1 MNDLEEILC
10 THSVDPHGSGAI
22 CAGTPSTLL
31 YEDTSKSPR
40 EVHCLD
46 LSGAEPKPAAGKRVI
61 HTELDNITDM
71 CVVQDGDEQVL
82 IVAHM
87 NGVFAYNT
95 ETDEPVPKIRYDME
109 AGGLTTDGR
118 GHLWVIDDGDKSIKT
133 YSVSDGK
140 YLGSLKKD
148 LEEFGPPDKICWL
161 EETSSLLCACRRNGE
176 YELKCLDVQFEDN

>member
-1 MNDLEEILC
+1 MNDFKKILC
-10 THSVDPHGSGAI
+10 THLVDPHGSGAI

-71 CVVQDGDEQVL
+71 CVVQDGNEQML

-95 ETDEPVPKIRYDME
+95 ETDEVVP
-109 AGGLTTDGR
+109 
-118 GHLWVIDDGDKSIKT
+118 
-133 YSVSDGK
+133 
-140 YLGSLKKD
+140 
-148 LEEFGPPDKICWL
+148 
-161 EETSSLLCACRRNGE
+161 
-176 YELKCLDVQFEDN
+176 